1 MRSLTTNFNT
11 LGNEITLATYSCKTI
26 LVRIPDGNTGI
37 GAHMLNR
44 KYDLPKAF
52 VFRSKAV
59 DNFKFILKIVLE
71 NCRLSDFRWGSDKL
85 KLGATWAVGH
95 TRSLER
101 LVSVPAVFQKKRSV
115 PASCQLAWRPRVIFR
130 LDLSKNFKNKIRS
143 VVS

>member
-59 DNFKFILKIVLE
+59 DNFKFILKIVFLHRCAKCSE
-71 NCRLSDFRWGSDKL
+71 LPSIISTARKGLMRKFFVNSDGRQFSRNSICIWWLQNCFHASDLRCFF
-85 KLGATWAVGH
+85 
-95 TRSLER
+95 SLR
-101 LVSVPAVFQKKRSV
+101 YGMNQNTLQSHICSA
-115 PASCQLAWRPRVIFR
+115 
-130 LDLSKNFKNKIRS
+130 
-143 VVS
+143 